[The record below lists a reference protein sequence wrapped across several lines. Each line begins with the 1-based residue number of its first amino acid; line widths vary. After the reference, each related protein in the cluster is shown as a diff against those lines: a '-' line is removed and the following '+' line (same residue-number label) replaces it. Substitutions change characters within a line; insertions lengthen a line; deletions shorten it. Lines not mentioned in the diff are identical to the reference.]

1 MATNSVSAWVTTGLL
16 LVASAAVAGQ
26 GEAPPRTLD
35 GRPDLQGVWDFRTV
49 TPLERPEDLSDRAFL
64 TDEEAA
70 EIEAGA
76 TERRNRGLARS
87 QVRTEPLPAGG
98 GGAAVGGYNEFWF
111 DRGTNVV
118 GNQTSLI
125 TDPPDG
131 RLPALT
137 ARGET
142 LRQVGSP
149 FEDLPMNR
157 PVRVRTVGAGVD
169 HPEDRGLSERCL
181 VGFNAGPPMIQG
193 GYNNYMQVFQT
204 PDTVVIYNE
213 MVHDARIIPLDQRP
227 RVSDRIQL
235 WAGQSRGH
243 WDGDT
248 LVVVTTNFS
257 DLRASYEPSSRVA
270 IGTGS
275 TMTLTERFRRL
286 DEETLLYE
294 YTVDDPTIF
303 TQPFTVSLPM
313 RRNDQP
319 LFEYACHEGNHGLL
333 NILLG
338 ARTDELN

>member
-16 LVASAAVAGQ
+16 LVAPAAVAGQ

-64 TDEEAA
+64 TEEEAA

-142 LRQVGSP
+142 MRQVGSA
-149 FEDLPMNR
+149 FEDLPMTR

-181 VGFNAGPPMIQG
+181 VGFNAGG
-193 GYNNYMQVFQT
+193 C
-204 PDTVVIYNE
+204 
-213 MVHDARIIPLDQRP
+213 
-227 RVSDRIQL
+227 
-235 WAGQSRGH
+235 
-243 WDGDT
+243 
-248 LVVVTTNFS
+248 
-257 DLRASYEPSSRVA
+257 
-270 IGTGS
+270 
-275 TMTLTERFRRL
+275 
-286 DEETLLYE
+286 
-294 YTVDDPTIF
+294 PT
-303 TQPFTVSLPM
+303 
-313 RRNDQP
+313 D
-319 LFEYACHEGNHGLL
+319 C
-333 NILLG
+333 
-338 ARTDELN
+338 